1 MNKAINGLVT
11 FIKWI
16 GAIAIAVMMFLTC
29 ADVIMRAAGRPI
41 FGAVEIVG
49 FLATTALACSLPY
62 THVAR
67 GHVGVDLLVRRLPP
81 RVQAVVDSITGLL
94 ALVLFA
100 IVSWRCFLYAKTLKN
115 SGEVSM
121 TLEFPA
127 YYFVYLIGL
136 AFAVLTLTILVDL
149 VKNVEKA
156 VVK

>member
-1 MNKAINGLVT
+1 MIKAIDYLVT
-11 FIKWI
+11 FVKWI
-16 GAIAIAVMMFLTC
+16 GAFAIAMMMFLTC

-49 FLATTALACSLPY
+49 FLATTALACSMPY

-67 GHVGVDLLVRRLPP
+67 GHVGVDLLVRKLPLKW
-81 RVQAVVDSITGLL
+81 QLVVDSLTGLL
-94 ALVLFA
+94 SAGLFA
-100 IVSWRCFLYAKTLKN
+100 IVAWRCYLYGQTLKN

-136 AFAVLTLTILVDL
+136 AFAVLTLNLLVDL
-149 VKNVEKA
+149 VNNVKK
-156 VVK
+156 VVGK